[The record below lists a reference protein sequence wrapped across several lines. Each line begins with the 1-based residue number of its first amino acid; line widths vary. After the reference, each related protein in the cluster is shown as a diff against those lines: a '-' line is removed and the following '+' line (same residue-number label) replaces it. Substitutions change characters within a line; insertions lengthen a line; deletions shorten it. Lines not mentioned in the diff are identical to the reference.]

1 VSLIP
6 FIDCSGLAGAW
17 TLGTVQTGEFELVH
31 RVSENGGFGDAT
43 VERNRHLLPGNWQIE
58 EGLADGW
65 TPGQAGFLCGTPPC
79 AGFSSLNTQGEK
91 GAGAKQNACMHR
103 LIEYAGR
110 CAGMDGKRGPEIVGI
125 ESVQPAFSKGRPLF
139 HMLWDKLDDL
149 TGQDYEMHHV
159 LMSGASV
166 GAAQMRHRYFAIWAR
181 VPFGVDPPE
190 RSALPDGRVVTY
202 RDAIQDLRHT
212 RVTWDAQPYP
222 TGNPLSVY
230 AARLGDDSGLV
241 SGMQTAGGNLSEM
254 VTEAASRGWEP
265 GTFLSEAFDALDYH
279 PPRADGQ
286 RREGGLRRGT
296 STYKG
301 LNWPYRVKPDQPG
314 YVLAGSCARD
324 FVHWQENRLLTVR
337 ELSRLMGYPDA
348 WQWAPKVTV
357 ASAELGKC
365 CPVPS
370 GQWISTWAARALNGE
385 PGQRGRVLN
394 DGEFVYPYTRAYKEW
409 L

>member
-1 VSLIP
+1 LSLIP

-17 TLGTVQTGEFELVH
+17 TLGTVQTGEFALVH
-31 RVSENGGFGDAT
+31 RVSELGGFGDAT
-43 VERNRHLLPGNWQIE
+43 VERNRHLLPGDWQIE

-79 AGFSSLNTQGEK
+79 AAWSSINTQGEK
-91 GAGAKQNACMHR
+91 GPGAKQNACMHR

-202 RDAIQDLRHT
+202 SDAISDLRGLKT
-212 RVTWDAQPYP
+212 QWQAQDYALESETAYQRARRATQVT
-222 TGNPLSVY
+222 GH
-230 AARLGDDSGLV
+230 
-241 SGMQTAGGNLSEM
+241 MTAGGNLSEM
-254 VTEAASRGWEP
+254 VTEAASRDWEP

-279 PPRADGQ
+279 PPRAGGQ
-286 RREGGLRRGT
+286 RREGGLRRGA

-324 FVHWQENRLLTVR
+324 FVHWQENRLLTIR

-348 WQWAPKVTV
+348 WDWAPKVTV
-357 ASAELGKC
+357 ASAEIGKC
-365 CPVPS
+365 APVPS
-370 GQWISTWAARALNGE
+370 CFWISTWVAGALNGV
-385 PGQRGRVLN
+385 PGARGRVLN
-394 DGEFVYPYTRAYKEW
+394 DGEYVYPFTRLYKDW

>member
-1 VSLIP
+1 LSLIP

-17 TLGTVQTGEFELVH
+17 TLGTVQTGEFALVH
-31 RVSENGGFGDAT
+31 RVSELGGFGDAT
-43 VERNRHLLPGNWQIE
+43 VERNRHLLPGDWQIE

-79 AGFSSLNTQGEK
+79 AAWSSINTQGEK
-91 GAGAKQNACMHR
+91 GPGAKQNACMHR

-202 RDAIQDLRHT
+202 RDALSGLEGLDLR
-212 RVTWDAQPYP
+212 WDAQPYGA
-222 TGNPLSVY
+222 TEAGAYGASLRAQS
-230 AARLGDDSGLV
+230 ASC
-241 SGMQTAGGNLSEM
+241 MMTAGGGMAEH
-254 VTEAASRGWEP
+254 VRGAAERGWEP

-279 PPRADGQ
+279 PPRAGGQ
-286 RREGGLRRGT
+286 RREGGLRRG
-296 STYKG
+296 SSSYRG
-301 LNWPYRVKPDQPG
+301 LNWAYRVTEDKSG

-324 FVHWQENRLLTVR
+324 FAHYSEPRLLTIR
-337 ELSRLMGYPDA
+337 ELSRLMGYPDS
-348 WQWAPKVTV
+348 WEWAHKITV
-357 ASAELGKC
+357 ASAEIGKC

-370 GQWISTWAARALNGE
+370 GRWISNWVARALNGE

-394 DGEFVYPYTRAYKEW
+394 DGEYVYPYTRAYKEW